1 VVRDY
6 VSVPY
11 ACRAA
16 SPTPSSSLLTDT
28 DACEQTD
35 TLQGLQ
41 RGIAERFC
49 LAVPQHMQGLVFA
62 NSVLWVDRKGRGGEE
77 EEDASLA
84 KKRRAKTLDECGIT
98 HSSVMYVLTPKNL
111 TSCRWKIVMFSS
123 EESGDLAAKVD
134 ADAGRVEWRPGEKV
148 GEMEN
153 VIERAQ
159 ASAWKLG
166 SLRQRLP
173 VVRTLMSIGDD
184 HTAMPG
190 QTSKSRISNSK
201 SKDVKLQLS
210 GSTRDPG
217 MTQAEVIEVRK
228 NFLLLS
234 ASVAFSGLAVLLKGS
249 CVCVC
254 VRARA
259 RERTYMCVL

>member
-1 VVRDY
+1 
-6 VSVPY
+6 
-11 ACRAA
+11 
-16 SPTPSSSLLTDT
+16 
-28 DACEQTD
+28 
-35 TLQGLQ
+35 
-41 RGIAERFC
+41 
-49 LAVPQHMQGLVFA
+49 
-62 NSVLWVDRKGRGGEE
+62 
-77 EEDASLA
+77 
-84 KKRRAKTLDECGIT
+84 
-98 HSSVMYVLTPKNL
+98 
-111 TSCRWKIVMFSS
+111 
-123 EESGDLAAKVD
+123 
-134 ADAGRVEWRPGEKV
+134 
-148 GEMEN
+148 MEN

-254 VRARA
+254 VCARARA
-259 RERTYMCVL
+259 STRICASYRERNWSDVCAWKKKEQISSLHSSYRLERYACHDTCLFQLLISSRNTAHPHVDKNKRPYLHTQ